1 MDSEGAWRK
10 AIEQTFVVKF
20 PKQHLATFGITNISY
35 YVVTEPVFAEETG
48 PQEGVVRSGRVVAQK
63 PTIVTPTYAMHL
75 DGFSPEAYEYF
86 ADVANEAGP
95 NSPGILYQYKN
106 EEGAM
111 DIVSGFPQEI
121 AHRIRDDLESRD
133 ENMSVVIVGVDELWD
148 VSLLKFIYE
157 FTSSSAETNAR
168 ELNSRG
174 LLAPEPS
181 LNGAPRAAVDQ
192 IEKLFREVGQGRDPE
207 ELKRELDRWGLFDFY
222 QDRFL
227 ALYRR

>member
-1 MDSEGAWRK
+1 MEPDKAWRR

-20 PKQHLATFGITNISY
+20 PEQHLATFGVTNISY
-35 YVVTEPVFAEETG
+35 YVVTEPIFAEETG

-86 ADVANEAGP
+86 AEVAQEVGP

-106 EEGAM
+106 EEGTM
-111 DIVSGFPQEI
+111 EIVSGIPREI
-121 AHRIRDDLESRD
+121 AHRIRNDLESRN

-168 ELNSRG
+168 ELSSQG
-174 LLAPEPS
+174 LFAPEPS

-192 IEKLFREVGQGRDPE
+192 IEQLFREVRQGGDAE
-207 ELKRELDRWGLFDFY
+207 NLKRELDRWGLFDFY

-227 ALYRR
+227 ALFRK